1 MTSLSYLLAYH
12 LYGTI
17 NSSWCDTDD
26 GSSFH
31 LLGFSVLLWLFSFRV
46 GRICLWILPKFYKT
60 VLHKSLVWSK
70 SLLLCTN
77 THTQLTGS
85 PVPCVLST
93 VGPRQLFFLCWP
105 QSAYSPGLD
114 WRTNGRALLL
124 VGPLT
129 DVYTQTHRH
138 GVHNVSLSPHSQTG
152 HPVTP
157 GSQWSKSCFRVCVLL
172 QWDLVVLNF
181 TPYELILCGRA
192 AFPCLRLNV

>member
-31 LLGFSVLLWLFSFRV
+31 LLGFSVLLWLFSFQV
-46 GRICLWILPKFYKT
+46 GKICLWILPKFCKT
-60 VLHKSLVWSK
+60 VLHKSLVKITSFMHK
-70 SLLLCTN
+70 
-77 THTQLTGS
+77 HTQLTGS

-114 WRTNGRALLL
+114 WRTNGRALFL

-138 GVHNVSLSPHSQTG
+138 GVHNVSLSPHS

-157 GSQWSKSCFRVCVLL
+157 GSQWSKSCFRVCLCFATVGSCYSQLYSL
-172 QWDLVVLNF
+172 WANPLWKGCFPLF
-181 TPYELILCGRA
+181 TLR
-192 AFPCLRLNV
+192 CLKFT

>member
-31 LLGFSVLLWLFSFRV
+31 LLGFSDLLWLFSFQV
-46 GRICLWILPKFYKT
+46 GTICLWILPKLCKT

-77 THTQLTGS
+77 THSWQGVLSPVFCPQLGHVSCSFCADHSQHIVLALTG
-85 PVPCVLST
+85 
-93 VGPRQLFFLCWP
+93 GPMGELCSSWALW
-105 QSAYSPGLD
+105 QTSAHKHTD
-114 WRTNGRALLL
+114 TECIML
-124 VGPLT
+124 V
-129 DVYTQTHRH
+129 
-138 GVHNVSLSPHSQTG
+138 SPHSQTG

-157 GSQWSKSCFRVCVLL
+157 GSQWSKSCFRVCLFCYSGILL
-172 QWDLVVLNF
+172 FSTLL
-181 TPYELILCGRA
+181 PMS
-192 AFPCLRLNV
+192 